1 VNEYFFVITVIIEV
15 TVNSTPALIY
25 LLFFAA
31 SVRVLGKY
39 PAIVINSDGNYV
51 PVSIYGSFHI

>member
-1 VNEYFFVITVIIEV
+1 VNESFFVITVIIEI
-15 TVNSTPALIY
+15 TVSTAAALIY
-25 LLFFAA
+25 LLFLAA

-39 PAIVINSDGNYV
+39 PAIVINSNGNYV